1 MISYSDSCA
10 DIGLVAVL
18 IIASLGARDCS
29 PSSMFSF
36 STEIFGFRP
45 RFLGAPFAGAVDRGL
60 LSGGVSVCDGS
71 AISSVRFGRPL
82 LFGAAVAGVSAATG
96 SAVGATL
103 FLGRPRTRPVLSGA
117 GAGVNSSSSSSS
129 SGTSGEGV
137 LFSSL
142 SDSSTTGALRRVVR
156 AGGRDAAG
164 AIAAS
169 LV

>member
-1 MISYSDSCA
+1 
-10 DIGLVAVL
+10 
-18 IIASLGARDCS
+18 
-29 PSSMFSF
+29 MFSF

-45 RFLGAPFAGAVDRGL
+45 RFLGAAFAGAVDRGL

-82 LFGAAVAGVSAATG
+82 FFGAADAGASAATG

-117 GAGVNSSSSSSS
+117 GAGVNSSSSS

-169 LV
+169 FV